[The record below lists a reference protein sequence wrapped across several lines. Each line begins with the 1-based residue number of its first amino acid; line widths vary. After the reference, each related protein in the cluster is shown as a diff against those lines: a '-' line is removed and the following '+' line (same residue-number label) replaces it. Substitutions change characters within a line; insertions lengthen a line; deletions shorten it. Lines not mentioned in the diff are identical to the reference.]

1 MADKTPIEQ
10 KRVLVTDVPGPRSK
24 EIQARREAAVSAG
37 VSSGLPAYIQRG
49 QGAILVDVDG
59 NQLLDLGAGIAVA
72 SVGHAHPKVA
82 AAIADQAEDLL
93 HTCFMV
99 TPYEEYVEVAEQLS
113 SLTPGDFP
121 KATALF
127 SSGAEA
133 VENAVKVARLATG
146 KAAIV
151 VFDNAYHGRTNL
163 TMALTAKNMPYK
175 DRFGP
180 FAPEVYRAPMSYP
193 LRDGLSGEEA
203 ARRAIAF
210 IEVQVGAHNVAGIL
224 IEPIQGEGGFIT
236 PAPGFLPAL
245 QRWANE
251 SDILFIADEVQTG
264 FCRTGQWF
272 ACEDEGIVPDLI
284 VTAKGIAAGMP
295 LAALTGRAEIM
306 NAVHP
311 GGLGG
316 TYGGNPVAAA
326 ASLASI
332 QVMKEEHLDERA
344 AHIGD
349 IIRTRLEKMS
359 ADLDCIADVR
369 GRGAM
374 MAIELVVP
382 GSLTPDPALAKAVV
396 SGCGAKGVVTLSCGI
411 YGNVIRLLPPLV
423 ISDELLTEGLDV
435 IEEVL
440 RSTV

>member
-203 ARRAIAF
+203 ARRAIDF

-264 FCRTGQWF
+264 FCRTG
-272 ACEDEGIVPDLI
+272 
-284 VTAKGIAAGMP
+284 
-295 LAALTGRAEIM
+295 
-306 NAVHP
+306 
-311 GGLGG
+311 
-316 TYGGNPVAAA
+316 
-326 ASLASI
+326 
-332 QVMKEEHLDERA
+332 
-344 AHIGD
+344 
-349 IIRTRLEKMS
+349 
-359 ADLDCIADVR
+359 
-369 GRGAM
+369 
-374 MAIELVVP
+374 
-382 GSLTPDPALAKAVV
+382 
-396 SGCGAKGVVTLSCGI
+396 
-411 YGNVIRLLPPLV
+411 
-423 ISDELLTEGLDV
+423 
-435 IEEVL
+435 
-440 RSTV
+440 